1 MRGVSA
7 PLVALFVVACRPP
20 VPAPVA
26 ARGVEVRFR
35 PGAAPPADV
44 ARLLERVPSASFD
57 EGLQRAVE
65 LLLAAAR
72 APSSRISPE
81 ASADALTAAAY
92 PGFARFSR
100 EYNGGAFPEDLAD
113 ALANAALER
122 DQPVDLALARRNFSD
137 GTTLWI
143 AGFAHRPLLL
153 DPLPRDLAPDDLL
166 PVQVEATVK
175 LPPLTLFVAP
185 PDGPVRVMPMP
196 KDEALWV
203 DGFHLPGETRLEVVS
218 DAGGDAQVLL
228 LWSALVDT
236 AAAPPETLPLASA
249 KPLDPIA
256 AAESLYAALTDL
268 RAQAGLPPLTRFPAF
283 EPLAREHA
291 ATLAARGQV
300 AHVLPGQSPGVASLA
315 RARFHPQAK
324 HLEDI
329 AAAFTWQ
336 EAQALVELSPGHR
349 RNLLCET
356 CTHMSVGVA
365 LEPSIDAVPRLFVV
379 WELLSFPNGEPTP
392 IPDYDRSLP

>member
-1 MRGVSA
+1 
-7 PLVALFVVACRPP
+7 
-20 VPAPVA
+20 
-26 ARGVEVRFR
+26 
-35 PGAAPPADV
+35 
-44 ARLLERVPSASFD
+44 
-57 EGLQRAVE
+57 
-65 LLLAAAR
+65 LLAAAR
-72 APSSRISPE
+72 APSARISPE

-92 PGFARFSR
+92 PGFARFTR

-113 ALANAALER
+113 AIADAALER
-122 DQPVDLALARRNFSD
+122 AQPVDLALARRNFSD

-143 AGFAHRPLLL
+143 AGIAHRPLLL
-153 DPLPRDLAPDDLL
+153 DPLPRDLAPDELL
-166 PVQVEATVK
+166 PVRVEALSD

-185 PDGPVRVMPMP
+185 PDGPVRVTPLS

-203 DGFHLPGETRLEVVS
+203 DGFHLPGETRLEVVA

-236 AAAPPETLPLASA
+236 EVQPPEQLPLASA
-249 KPLDPIA
+249 APLDPIA
-256 AAESLYAALTDL
+256 AAESLYVALDAL
-268 RAQAGLPPLTRFPAF
+268 RAQAGLRPLTRFTAF

-300 AHVLPGQSPGVASLA
+300 AHVLPGQSPGVATLA

-336 EAQALVELSPGHR
+336 EAQDLVELSPGHR

-356 CTHMSVGVA
+356 CTHASIGVA
-365 LEPSIDAVPRLFVV
+365 LEPSLDAVPRLFVV

-392 IPDYDRSLP
+392 IPDYDRSVP